1 LANIT
6 LLVFDVDGTITD
18 RNRRL
23 CLECVSAIRKAEESG
38 VMTVMAT
45 GNILPVALSLSEFI
59 GSSGPVIA
67 ENGGVIFFRDK
78 YEKEIIG
85 DRSRCTKVLE
95 ILKREGIKYARTT
108 TDMCRLSEVTLT
120 REVSVELIRKIIR
133 KYNIKDVKVVDTYFA
148 IHIMCSEVNK
158 GLALKRVL
166 EHLNIS
172 PENVLYVGDSE
183 NDIEAFRLVRY
194 SAALANA
201 PEFVKR
207 EALYVTSRPYGAG
220 FLEALRHFKIIE
232 G

>member
-1 LANIT
+1 LGNIS

-18 RNRRL
+18 RDRRL
-23 CLECVSAIRKAEESG
+23 CLECVNAIRKAEEKG
-38 VMTVMAT
+38 IMTVMAT

-67 ENGGVIFFRDK
+67 ENGGVIFFRDEMK
-78 YEKEIIG
+78 KEVIG
-85 DRSRCTKVLE
+85 DRSRCLKVLE
-95 ILKREGIKYARTT
+95 ALEKEGIKYTRTV
-108 TDMCRLSEVTLT
+108 TDMCRLSEITLT
-120 REVSVELIRKIIR
+120 RDISVEVIRDVIR
-133 KYNIKDVKVVDTYFA
+133 KYNIKGVKAVDTYFA

-158 GLALKRVL
+158 GLALRRVL

-172 PENVLYVGDSE
+172 PENVLYIGDSE
-183 NDIEAFRLVRY
+183 NDIEAFRLARY

-201 PEFVKR
+201 PEFVKK

-220 FLEALRHFKIIE
+220 FLEALRHFKIVE